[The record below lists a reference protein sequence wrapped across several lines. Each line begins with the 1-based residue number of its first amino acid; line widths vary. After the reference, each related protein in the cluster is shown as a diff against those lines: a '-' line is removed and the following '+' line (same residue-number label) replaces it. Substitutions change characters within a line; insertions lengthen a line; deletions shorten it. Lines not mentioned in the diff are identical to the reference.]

1 MPFDGVAM
9 RATAAEIA
17 DKILGG
23 RVEKVLQPERDEL
36 HLVIRNQYQNYRLL
50 LSASA
55 NHARVH
61 LTTLTKP
68 NPDRAPLFCMLLRK
82 HLIGG
87 KVMGVSQQGLE
98 RVLDLTFGV
107 LDELGIASELTL
119 HAEVMG
125 RHSNIVLTDAK
136 SVILDCIK
144 RVTEEKSR
152 VREVLPGLRYEAPPA
167 QGKQNPLELD
177 AAALGDVLASS
188 TDRPLLQTVCER
200 LSGLAQPTARE
211 LLTAA
216 GLDPA
221 CNAEQYTPEAL
232 AQAAE
237 RLAERFAAL
246 REHHTQPT
254 VLLQGGAVVDFLP
267 FPSVLAAEQ
276 RPCASLS
283 EAAEAFFGDRDRRER
298 LKQSS
303 AGMVQVLNTALA
315 RARKKLEKQLVSF
328 DDSANLDQYRLM
340 GELLTANLHALR
352 RGEKETEVVNYYD
365 PDGGTLRIPLDP
377 MLTPSDNAQRYYK
390 RYAKAKSAQE
400 NLTEQLAATHAEIDY
415 LESQLSTI
423 ALSATQSELDEIR
436 LELVDQGYLKDN
448 TPRGKKRAAPSR
460 PHLYRS
466 GDGYDIYVGR
476 NNTQNDALTLKFA
489 RNDDLWLHTKEIP
502 GSHVIVRA
510 HGGAVS
516 DEALRAGALLAAY
529 YSRARGSSGVP
540 VDYTQRR
547 NVKKPSGARP
557 GFVIYLTNRTMQVT
571 PDEAAVAQ
579 LTRVE

>member
-55 NHARVH
+55 NNARVH

-87 KVMGVSQQGLE
+87 KVLGVSQQGLE

-119 HAEVMG
+119 HVEVMG
-125 RHSNIVLTDAK
+125 RHSNIVLTDTQGT
-136 SVILDCIK
+136 ILDCIK

-177 AAALGDVLASS
+177 AAALGVVLASS
-188 TDRPLLQTVCER
+188 VDHPLLQTVCDR

-221 CNAEQYTPEAL
+221 CNADQYTPEGL
-232 AQAAE
+232 NQAAQQ
-237 RLAERFAAL
+237 LAERFAAL
-246 REHHTQPT
+246 REYRTQPT
-254 VLLQGGAVVDFLP
+254 VLLQDGAVVDFLP
-267 FPSVLAAEQ
+267 FASVLATEQ
-276 RPCASLS
+276 RPCASLC

-315 RARKKLEKQLVSF
+315 RARKKLEKQLASF
-328 DDSANLDQYRLM
+328 DDSANLEQYRLM

-352 RGEKETEVVNYYD
+352 RGEKEAEVVNYYD
-365 PDGGTLRIPLDP
+365 PDGGMLRIPLDP

-400 NLTEQLAATHAEIDY
+400 NLKEQLAATHAEIDY

-423 ALSATQSELDEIR
+423 ALSTTQSELDEIR

-448 TPRGKKRAAPSR
+448 APRGKKRAAPSR
-460 PHLYRS
+460 PYLYRS
-466 GDGYDIYVGR
+466 SDGYDIWVGR